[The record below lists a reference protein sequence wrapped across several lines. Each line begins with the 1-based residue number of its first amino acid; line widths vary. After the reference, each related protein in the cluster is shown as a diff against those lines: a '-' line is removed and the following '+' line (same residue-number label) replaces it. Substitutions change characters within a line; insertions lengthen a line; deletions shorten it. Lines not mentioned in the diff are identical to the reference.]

1 MPQDA
6 QPPIDLGGIIDD
18 RPMTATQVF
27 TAVLCAAALFVD
39 GYGIQVMALAVPSL
53 ARDWAMAESSFGLAL
68 SAVVIGITFGAGVLG
83 PLGDRIGRK
92 TMIVSAMILIGVATS
107 CTALATTTTEFVI
120 WRLATGA
127 ALGAGLPNCA
137 ALTAE
142 YAPVARRSMTVGLMN
157 IASPLGAFSAGFL
170 APPILDAFGWR
181 GAFVVGGVAPLVV
194 ALLVVLFVPESL
206 KFLIVRRPA
215 DPRIGRILR
224 RIAPDLDSATVRV
237 TPPATPPSASPLQL
251 LSPAFRGRTVLLW
264 TMISLNLFTLY
275 VLVSWLPSLL
285 QRSGWEMADALRG
298 AVLIQGGGIAGGI
311 LMSTLLDR
319 GATRAAMATGFC
331 WIALCLLAFTL
342 VPNGAGWAVLL
353 LALGMGVSGC
363 QLALNTLS
371 AAYYPPAFKA
381 TGVSWALLLG
391 GIGSTLGPI
400 TGAWMIDLGFST
412 VEILALLAI
421 PALLC
426 AAGVGLM
433 KRAWQAY

>member
-1 MPQDA
+1 MPSEA
-6 QPPIDLGGIIDD
+6 ALPVELGEIIDH
-18 RPMTATQVF
+18 RPMTATQILIA
-27 TAVLCAAALFVD
+27 TLCAAALFVD

-53 ARDWAMAESSFGLAL
+53 AKSWALPESSFGLAL

-83 PLGDRIGRK
+83 PLGDRVGRK
-92 TMIVSAMILIGVATS
+92 TMIVSAMILIGIATT
-107 CTALATTTTEFVI
+107 CTALATTTTEFVV

-142 YAPVARRSMTVGLMN
+142 YAPVARRSMAVGLMN
-157 IASPLGAFSAGFL
+157 IASPLGAFSAGFI
-170 APPILDAFGWR
+170 APPLLDAFGWR
-181 GAFVVGGVAPLVV
+181 GAFIVGGAAPLIV
-194 ALLVVLFVPESL
+194 ALLVVAFVPESL
-206 KFLIVRRPA
+206 KFLIARRPE

-224 RIAPDLDSATVRV
+224 RIAPDVDPANVRIA
-237 TPPATPPSASPLQL
+237 PPETPPSSSPLQV
-251 LSPAFRGRTVLLW
+251 LSAVFRGRTLLLW
-264 TMISLNLFTLY
+264 TMISLNLFNLY
-275 VLVSWLPSLL
+275 VLISWLPTLL
-285 QRSGWEMADALRG
+285 QRSGWAMADALRG
-298 AVLIQGGGIAGGI
+298 AVLIQGGGIVGGI
-311 LMSTLLDR
+311 LMSAMLDR

-331 WIALCLLAFTL
+331 WIALCLLAFTI
-342 VPNGAGWAVLL
+342 VPNGIGWVILL

-381 TGVSWALLLG
+381 AGVSWALLLG

-400 TGAWMIDLGFST
+400 TGAAMIDHGLST

-426 AAGVGLM
+426 AAGVALM